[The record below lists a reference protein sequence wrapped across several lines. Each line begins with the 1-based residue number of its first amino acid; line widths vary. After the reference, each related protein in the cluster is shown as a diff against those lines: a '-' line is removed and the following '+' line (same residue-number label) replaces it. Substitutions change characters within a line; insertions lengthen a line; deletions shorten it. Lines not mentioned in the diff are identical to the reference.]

1 MTFASIKALAD
12 AKASE
17 VVMFAAKSHSKRS
30 PSGLAMRVV
39 LGTLRFVLGTSHV
52 RDLAVPAWRERC
64 GTTARRVGRVCQD
77 SELENSRSGCYVVE
91 YSSTEN
97 TLTKLY

>member
-39 LGTLRFVLGTSHV
+39 LGTLRVVLGTSHV
-52 RDLAVPAWRERC
+52 RGPRRAVLGGSARSLGREERQIVP
-64 GTTARRVGRVCQD
+64 TPYLLR
-77 SELENSRSGCYVVE
+77 
-91 YSSTEN
+91 
-97 TLTKLY
+97 

>member
-1 MTFASIKALAD
+1 VTFASIKALAD

-39 LGTLRFVLGTSHV
+39 LGTLRVVLGTSHV

-64 GTTARRVGRVCQD
+64 TYLRAVLVGSARKQRT
-77 SELENSRSGCYVVE
+77 SKF
-91 YSSTEN
+91 
-97 TLTKLY
+97 TKRLLCR

>member
-1 MTFASIKALAD
+1 MTFASIKALAN

-39 LGTLRFVLGTSHV
+39 LGTLRVVLGTSHV
-52 RDLAVPAWRERC
+52 RDLAAPCWEGLLGA
-64 GTTARRVGRVCQD
+64 
-77 SELENSRSGCYVVE
+77 
-91 YSSTEN
+91 
-97 TLTKLY
+97 

>member
-39 LGTLRFVLGTSHV
+39 LGTLRVVLGTSHV
-52 RDLAVPAWRERC
+52 RGPRRAVLGGSARTRRAADRTNAVPPQVIR
-64 GTTARRVGRVCQD
+64 
-77 SELENSRSGCYVVE
+77 
-91 YSSTEN
+91 
-97 TLTKLY
+97 

>member
-39 LGTLRFVLGTSHV
+39 LGTSHV
-52 RDLAVPAWRERC
+52 RDVAVGVGVARIAAP
-64 GTTARRVGRVCQD
+64 ARRVGRVGEGKANFHAIND
-77 SELENSRSGCYVVE
+77 AVVT
-91 YSSTEN
+91 SLNKALLKTP
-97 TLTKLY
+97 